1 MNGEID
7 TVNGVESRKSG
18 VNGVESK
25 KSGVNGVEPEK
36 KLR

>member
-25 KSGVNGVEPEK
+25 TSDVNGVEPEK